1 MTAIADPR
9 ATLDVL
15 ATEYAQRAEAI
26 RRNLLSPHSSSF
38 PEQAVERQNDD
49 VLRSLLAE
57 AEHGLQEVAHAR
69 ARLAEGRYGICSGCG
84 ATIAPARLAAL
95 PTAELCLDCAAR
107 S

>member
-1 MTAIADPR
+1 MTAITDPR
-9 ATLDVL
+9 ATLDAL
-15 ATEYAQRAEAI
+15 AAEYAQRAEAI
-26 RRNLLSPHSSSF
+26 RCELVSPHSSSF

-57 AEHGLQEVAHAR
+57 AEHGLKEVAHAR
-69 ARLAEGRYGICSGCG
+69 VRLAEGRYGICTTCG

-95 PTAELCLDCAAR
+95 PTAELCVDCAAR

>member
-1 MTAIADPR
+1 MTAIGDPR
-9 ATLDVL
+9 ATLDAL
-15 ATEYAQRAEAI
+15 AAEYAQRAESI
-26 RRNLLSPHSSSF
+26 RSELVSPHSSSF

-49 VLRSLLAE
+49 VLRSLLIE

-69 ARLAEGRYGICSGCG
+69 ARLADGRYGICSGCG

-95 PTAELCLDCAAR
+95 PAAELCVDCAAR